1 MKILLLAGG
10 HSNER
15 EVSLATGGAIYNS
28 LIRQDHKVFA
38 IDPATSKSLIS
49 RDGKYLYADSPDLV
63 KVESNISPDVR
74 SLVNTISS
82 PGFDDIDII
91 YLALHGGGGENGTIQ
106 SLLELSGKKYT
117 GSGMTASAISMDKAV
132 SKRLMASE
140 DIKTPQWAIYHMSH
154 DHIDE
159 RMEIDIIH
167 KCRFPI
173 IVKPNDGGSTVGL
186 SKVNEESELHP
197 ALLKATESTSSILIE
212 EFIDGRELTVA
223 VLDGKPLPIVEIIPQ
238 NELYDYEAKYTKGKS
253 EYRIPTE
260 IDETIRC
267 DIKKDAVK
275 IYNMIGASGVA
286 RIDFVM
292 DRNNEFYCLELN
304 TLPGMTDLSLVP
316 MAAREAGIDF
326 DELIARIIK
335 SAESGL

>member
-15 EVSLATGGAIYNS
+15 EVSLATGKAIYNS
-28 LIRQDHKVFA
+28 LVRQEHKVFA
-38 IDPATSKSLIS
+38 IDPATSKSLIT
-49 RDGKYLYADSPDLV
+49 RDGKYLDVDSSELI
-63 KVESNISPDVR
+63 KIESNNPPDIR
-74 SLVNTISS
+74 ALVNTISS
-82 PGFDDIDII
+82 PGFDDIDIV
-91 YLALHGGGGENGTIQ
+91 YLALHGGEGENGTIQ

-117 GSGMTASAISMDKAV
+117 GSGMTASAIAMDKAV

-140 DIKTPQWAIYHMSH
+140 NIKTPQWAVYHMLH

-167 KCRFPI
+167 KCHLPI

-186 SKVNEESELHP
+186 SKVNEESELHL
-197 ALLKATESTSSILIE
+197 ALLKATENTSSILIE
-212 EFIDGRELTVA
+212 EFIAGRELTVSI
-223 VLDGKPLPIVEIIPQ
+223 LDGKPLPIVEIIPQ

-253 EYRIPTE
+253 EYRIPIE

-286 RIDFVM
+286 RVDFIM
-292 DRNNEFYCLELN
+292 DEKNEFYCLELN

-316 MAAREAGIDF
+316 MAAKEAGIDF
-326 DELIARIIK
+326 DELIARIVK
-335 SAESGL
+335 SAESGF